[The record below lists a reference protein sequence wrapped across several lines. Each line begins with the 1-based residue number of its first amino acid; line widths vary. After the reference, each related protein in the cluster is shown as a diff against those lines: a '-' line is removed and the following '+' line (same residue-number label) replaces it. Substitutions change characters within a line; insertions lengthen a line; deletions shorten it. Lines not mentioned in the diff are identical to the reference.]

1 MDESK
6 NLKLARQARADNNSE
21 DAKMFYNKVREEDP
35 ENGEAKFFYAFYS
48 IYEGKNVEIP
58 NRFSN
63 LCKTLPSSINFIK
76 ESSLSKEEQLTSIEE
91 IVNAFV
97 PETWA
102 ENRYMN
108 NKNHE
113 TKIGDSYVEVFD
125 YNAMHTVRVAGLKA
139 LKDLGDQIENFYT
152 ADPKCKQLAVLAW
165 KEYVLLSQ
173 TWHALSVKGDAEI
186 YTEKIKKVDPSYEM
200 PKKVTCISACIPFT
214 NKK

>member
-1 MDESK
+1 MEESK

-48 IYEGKNVEIP
+48 IYEGKNIEIP

-108 NKNHE
+108 IMVADFRFVIFIVH
-113 TKIGDSYVEVFD
+113 ISVFCPRFRYKSIND
-125 YNAMHTVRVAGLKA
+125 FFN
-139 LKDLGDQIENFYT
+139 
-152 ADPKCKQLAVLAW
+152 
-165 KEYVLLSQ
+165 
-173 TWHALSVKGDAEI
+173 
-186 YTEKIKKVDPSYEM
+186 
-200 PKKVTCISACIPFT
+200 TC
-214 NKK
+214 